1 MLFDTLFASLAV
13 CKEDVLQVSVG
24 GVAQEIDP
32 QTLLELTAVA
42 KEVGKERPQT
52 AFLLNRV
59 APCCVG
65 SFGQHH
71 KAKRG
76 RGSLF

>member
-42 KEVGKERPQT
+42 KEAWERKDHRPH
-52 AFLLNRV
+52 F
-59 APCCVG
+59 C
-65 SFGQHH
+65 
-71 KAKRG
+71 
-76 RGSLF
+76 